1 MSTADLT
8 KQKELVNSKTIKN
21 IKAQVEKKWKKY
33 NKVSDIHNK
42 MF

>member
-21 IKAQVEKKWKKY
+21 IKAQVEKNGKNITK
-33 NKVSDIHNK
+33 
-42 MF
+42 